1 MVRFSFYEPTPAVDK
16 NNIAVYNE
24 LNESVEV
31 EVNTFTFESQCND
44 SFVPASYS
52 ETSGS
57 MMMSYD
63 SDDRATDNI
72 FSDLEVSGKM
82 SSAYEGKEFNLLSP
96 PTEETAMDSWPSA
109 SSLEYQ
115 YVFPGLEGSR
125 MKYSADAVND
135 FNVTRNDTIETVK
148 ETMLSLTSYDCQD
161 EGEIEETVSGR
172 SDIDTGS
179 VVTEYLQGG
188 IASLTEDEGPEDEGI
203 NDDCIVEIDASS
215 KVQEVKFINATEEGP
230 KVKDIADVYF
240 VAVDYDVESK
250 EPKIKGIAD
259 ECVVVLDVK
268 VESKNGTENFGEC
281 RNVASS
287 GDKLAEMM
295 RDRIQAIN
303 GIRGLLE
310 REQEQG
316 KSSHNAEQLI
326 CCQHIPSH
334 LFYCNHSA
342 ETGVVFEL
350 SNEVKI
356 LRHDVAC
363 KGQANKELMK
373 TVTYLKTKNQD
384 YAQQMSQLSSTIDEL
399 VMSKQ
404 ETIEQKNVLEE
415 DVTAKN
421 VIIDEITVEIDNKNI
436 LLEEKTAENDD
447 LAEHLQRSK
456 AENDGLKAAIQDL
469 VAINEENIKQMTI
482 LEDDVA
488 VKKSMID
495 QMSMDIHKWT
505 STCEEKAAEI
515 TELNEQLELYKVESD
530 KLKATAQDLESKN
543 TNYSTE
549 LENLVSSIQEVVELN
564 GELQAQ
570 VEEVNATNDELD
582 KLNNANEEKSAEL
595 LDVVE
600 CLTQSLNDVRLNHEN
615 EMEEMKN
622 MAETEKENNAAIVR
636 KIEETLE
643 VVTAQMTADMLS
655 QKAFLEGKIANLVQ
669 SLDEAMVYRKDVL
682 CQNKELQTKIQG
694 VKTSAA
700 RAHEG
705 LAGAIGQLE
714 KDVEE
719 EFQITTQ
726 LKNGTEKLVMKL
738 GEDKNSHYVNDV
750 EDLLGNVRMIQCCQ
764 LSHFQLINNLVTE
777 NKAEVRSI
785 QLL

>member
-125 MKYSADAVND
+125 MKYSADAVKD

-384 YAQQMSQLSSTIDEL
+384 YAQQMSQLFSTIDEL

-404 ETIEQKNVLEE
+404 ETIEQKYVLEE
-415 DVTAKN
+415 DVAAKN
-421 VIIDEITVEIDNKNI
+421 MCIDEITVEIDNKNI

-469 VAINEENIKQMTI
+469 VAINEKNIKQMTI

-488 VKKSMID
+488 AKKIMID
-495 QMSMDIHKWT
+495 HWS
-505 STCEEKAAEI
+505 
-515 TELNEQLELYKVESD
+515 
-530 KLKATAQDLESKN
+530 
-543 TNYSTE
+543 
-549 LENLVSSIQEVVELN
+549 
-564 GELQAQ
+564 
-570 VEEVNATNDELD
+570 
-582 KLNNANEEKSAEL
+582 
-595 LDVVE
+595 
-600 CLTQSLNDVRLNHEN
+600 
-615 EMEEMKN
+615 
-622 MAETEKENNAAIVR
+622 
-636 KIEETLE
+636 
-643 VVTAQMTADMLS
+643 
-655 QKAFLEGKIANLVQ
+655 
-669 SLDEAMVYRKDVL
+669 
-682 CQNKELQTKIQG
+682 
-694 VKTSAA
+694 
-700 RAHEG
+700 
-705 LAGAIGQLE
+705 
-714 KDVEE
+714 
-719 EFQITTQ
+719 
-726 LKNGTEKLVMKL
+726 
-738 GEDKNSHYVNDV
+738 
-750 EDLLGNVRMIQCCQ
+750 
-764 LSHFQLINNLVTE
+764 
-777 NKAEVRSI
+777 
-785 QLL
+785 